1 MVRAHSTFL
10 RSLQYPV
17 SWALALACVAALLV
31 VGGSWFIH
39 IRIYQGE
46 IDRLQQQFGAT
57 LREVTASADA
67 KIDSVRADAQSQLH
81 ELLRSHA
88 GQLGQQLLELQA
100 EFARHRADDQQRLQG
115 ELAAI
120 GSGVN
125 ARMDAV
131 DDRSAE
137 ETLAMRTE
145 MAQLRAEVQQL
156 LQLQDKTIRQDF
168 AGTQRDVAVLWDS
181 YHGHEKA
188 YARHRAETA
197 QKFKDLGKKL
207 QSIEAVAMQAEESI
221 WEVRGVPI
229 NVLRSQFLVL
239 QAAVDAEEQRRVEL
253 VLARILKTVGTLVA
267 SRQRCDPWTL
277 DRVRE
282 TVGRAAPMMPSA
294 AGEVLALLEKVSQET
309 PA

>member
-1 MVRAHSTFL
+1 M
-10 RSLQYPV
+10 QYPV
-17 SWALALACVAALLV
+17 FWALALAGVAALLV
-31 VGGSWFIH
+31 VGGSWLIH
-39 IRIYQGE
+39 VRIYQGE
-46 IDRLQQQFGAT
+46 IDRLQQQLSAT
-57 LREVTASADA
+57 LREVTASAEA
-67 KIDSVRADAQSQLH
+67 RIDSTRAELQAQLQ
-81 ELLRSHA
+81 ELLRNQA
-88 GQLGQQLLELQA
+88 LQLSQQLLELQS
-100 EFARHRADDQQRLQG
+100 ETARCRADDRQRLQG
-115 ELAAI
+115 ELGTLANA
-120 GSGVN
+120 VQ

-131 DDRSAE
+131 DGRSAD
-137 ETLAMRTE
+137 ETLALRAE

-168 AGTQRDVAVLWDS
+168 AGTQRDVGVLWDS

-188 YARHRAETA
+188 YARHRADAA

-239 QAAVDAEEQRRVEL
+239 QAAVDADEQRRVEL
-253 VLARILKTVGTLVA
+253 VLARILKTVATLVA
-267 SRQRCDPWTL
+267 ARQRCDPWTL

-282 TVGRAAPMMPSA
+282 TVGRAMAMMPGPA
-294 AGEVLALLEKVSQET
+294 AEVLALLDKVSQEA